1 MHGARYRKPQL
12 AFTPAAEQKLQAW
25 HWPGNVREL
34 RNMLEQAVLMAQGDA
49 ITPDELLFPGPV
61 PAQEHAAAATANV
74 PGQPL
79 NLEGMER
86 QFLTEALARA
96 DWNVTH
102 AARMLGLSRDALR
115 YRMEKYNIR
124 CR

>member
-1 MHGARYRKPQL
+1 MHGARYRKPRL
-12 AFTPAAEQKLQAW
+12 HFVPAAEQKLEAW

-34 RNMLEQAVLMAQGDA
+34 RNMLEQTVLMAQDDA
-49 ITPDELLFPGPV
+49 IMPDELLFPGP
-61 PAQEHAAAATANV
+61 AMHESGAAALKAA
-74 PGQPL
+74 QPL

-86 QFLTEALARA
+86 QFLTEALDKS

-115 YRMEKYNIR
+115 YRMEKYNISR
-124 CR
+124 